1 MLKPLQ
7 FSFAT
12 VFVVVVVV
20 VVVEKFNYYSGKQI
34 KEKRNRK

>member
-1 MLKPLQ
+1 MLKPSQ

-12 VFVVVVVV
+12 VFVVVVV